1 MHRIVMSAAVIA
13 CAMCAATAFAAAQTP
28 SFVGT
33 WRSQM
38 TMAGAG
44 GYGVVVNMEDVFQ
57 PDGKFSSLTSSYY
70 TNGPAAG
77 RQIGAVQASGTYK
90 IDTSQGVIGFHSTQH
105 ASTAKTVTPTDEYDR
120 YRFTSPATFALQSLN
135 GGPVVTFQKIQ

>member
-1 MHRIVMSAAVIA
+1 MHRIVLSAAAIA
-13 CAMCAATAFAAAQTP
+13 CALCAATAFAAAQTP

-33 WRSQM
+33 WRSQA

-44 GYGVVVNMEDVFQ
+44 GYGVLVNMEDVFQ

-90 IDTSQGVIGFHSTQH
+90 VDPSRSVIGFHSTQH
-105 ASTAKTVTPTDEYDR
+105 SSTMKTAMPTDEYDR
-120 YRFTSPATFALQSLN
+120 YRFASPTTFALQSLN